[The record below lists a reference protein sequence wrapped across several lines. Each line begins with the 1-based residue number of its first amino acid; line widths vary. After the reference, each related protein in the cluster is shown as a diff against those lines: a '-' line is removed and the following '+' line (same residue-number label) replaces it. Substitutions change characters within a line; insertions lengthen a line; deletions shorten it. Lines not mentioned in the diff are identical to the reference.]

1 MGFKI
6 VLAPFKD
13 PAVGGDWG
21 EHSQRISDHLSA
33 LIKDYPVDIE
43 FKLSIGVE
51 GGGADFPI
59 VILEIVALGS
69 AAFFGVPKAYQ
80 KMKEAIKGWREIWSE
95 MERFLSWLKKK
106 EQVSRYSIEVAFL
119 SCLARLGGRAQ
130 VDQLELI
137 EVQEFLG
144 SSGYVSPSFE
154 NTEVI
159 YYLFIFR
166 ENKEKLYIMCCDERL
181 QVHVDKML
189 ILNPLT
195 RFHEEYKSD

>member
-13 PAVGGDWG
+13 PAVGGDWDEQSKG
-21 EHSQRISDHLSA
+21 IHDHLSA
-33 LIKDYPVDIE
+33 LIKDYPADVE
-43 FKLSIGVE
+43 FKLSTGVE

-69 AAFFGVPKAYQ
+69 AAFFGIPKAYQ
-80 KMKEAIKGWREIWSE
+80 KMKDTIKGWREIWSD
-95 MERFLSWLKKK
+95 MERFLNWLKKK
-106 EQVSRYSIEVAFL
+106 ERVSRYSIEVAFL
-119 SCLARLGGRAQ
+119 SCLAGLSGRTQ

-137 EVQEFLG
+137 EAHEFLG
-144 SSGYVSPSFE
+144 SSGYVSSSFE

-166 ENKEKLYIMCCDERL
+166 ENSEKLYITCCDERL

-195 RFHEEYKSD
+195 RIHEEYKSG